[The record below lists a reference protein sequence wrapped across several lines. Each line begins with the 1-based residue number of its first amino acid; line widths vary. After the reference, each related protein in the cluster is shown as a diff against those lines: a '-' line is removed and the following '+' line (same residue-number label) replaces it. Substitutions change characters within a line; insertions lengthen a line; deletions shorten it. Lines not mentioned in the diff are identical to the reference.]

1 MDFMKLREQI
11 PVCKKLVYVN
21 TGWSGPSPLAVT
33 TAIKDRLEYEMEDGP
48 TTPEVLASGK
58 EIQVKAREAVAGL
71 LNAIPEEI
79 CLTQNTTAG
88 LNIVMNGL
96 QWSEGDEIITC
107 DLEHS
112 SVLTPGYFRQHR
124 HGAVLKVLHIATN
137 EEKDSIVEKFRA
149 ALTERTKLI
158 FISHIQY
165 SSGLRMP
172 VKEIREMTKDRG
184 VLMLLDGAQTAGQ
197 IPLDVKELDC
207 DFYSIPAQKWL
218 LGPEGAGA
226 LYIRREL
233 IPEVEPTAVSSKA
246 SLVHDDPYEF
256 EANTDSIDKF
266 LLTSSSYA
274 LIAGFTEAIKF
285 INDVGVRDIERRNIY
300 LASHLKYHLQQMP
313 YVKILSPLR
322 GSLSSGLV
330 SFSID
335 GVDPKEFVAEL
346 WERHQ
351 IVARPVGYPPCVR
364 VSLHFFNTRLEV
376 NNLLQIL
383 RKLK

>member
-11 PVCKKLVYVN
+11 PVCKKLVYMN

-33 TAIKDRLEYEMEDGP
+33 AAIKDRLDYEMEDGP

-71 LNAIPEEI
+71 LNATPEEI

-88 LNIVMNGL
+88 LNMVMNGL
-96 QWSEGDEIITC
+96 PWREGDEILTC

-112 SVLTPGYFRQHR
+112 SVLTPGYFQQHR
-124 HGAVLKVLHIATN
+124 HGAVIKVLHIAPN
-137 EEKDSIVEKFRA
+137 EEKDSIVEKFRS

-165 SSGLRMP
+165 SCGLRMP
-172 VKEIREMTKDRG
+172 VKEIREMTKDQG
-184 VLMLLDGAQTAGQ
+184 VLMLLDGAQTAGH
-197 IPLDVKELDC
+197 IPLDVKDLDC

-246 SLVHDDPYEF
+246 SLVRDDPYEF
-256 EANTDSIDKF
+256 EANTDSVDKF

-285 INDVGVRDIERRNIY
+285 TKDIGIREIERRNIY
-300 LASHLKYHLQQMP
+300 LAAHLKYHLRQMP
-313 YVKILSPLR
+313 YVKILSPLK

-335 GVDPKEFVAEL
+335 GVDPKKFVTEL
-346 WERHQ
+346 WERQQ
-351 IVARPVGYPPCVR
+351 IVARPVSYPPCVR

-376 NNLLQIL
+376 N
-383 RKLK
+383 